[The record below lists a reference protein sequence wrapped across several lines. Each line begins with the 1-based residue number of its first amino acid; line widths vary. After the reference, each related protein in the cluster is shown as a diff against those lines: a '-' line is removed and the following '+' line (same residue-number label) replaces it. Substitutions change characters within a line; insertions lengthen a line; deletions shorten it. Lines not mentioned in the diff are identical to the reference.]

1 PIDFYTVAT
10 VPVDAAHLA
19 DWVPAPGASVTRTLT
34 IDLARPSLPITG
46 LTESADR
53 PLALTVHV
61 AIEGLADQK
70 LRARVL
76 DVGAPHEIP
85 GGAAAARTC
94 VQQTASAALAFAA
107 HPAMQPTGVPRY
119 PLAVKLGNGP
129 AISASWITAPCAP
142 LTGDLPAAV
151 RGDAVT
157 LSGLV
162 KLLDRNSY

>member
-1 PIDFYTVAT
+1 
-10 VPVDAAHLA
+10 
-19 DWVPAPGASVTRTLT
+19 
-34 IDLARPSLPITG
+34 
-46 LTESADR
+46 
-53 PLALTVHV
+53 
-61 AIEGLADQK
+61 
-70 LRARVL
+70 
-76 DVGAPHEIP
+76 
-85 GGAAAARTC
+85 
-94 VQQTASAALAFAA
+94 FAA

-162 KLLDRNSY
+162 KLLDRNSYAGAKADRGLEPRGWAVARPAMASDDTSAGTLGDVLPRVSAITRGAWVQGLMRRDHRYTKAEAAEQALRRTLVWRNALLCDSDFVDADLGPLLDVPA